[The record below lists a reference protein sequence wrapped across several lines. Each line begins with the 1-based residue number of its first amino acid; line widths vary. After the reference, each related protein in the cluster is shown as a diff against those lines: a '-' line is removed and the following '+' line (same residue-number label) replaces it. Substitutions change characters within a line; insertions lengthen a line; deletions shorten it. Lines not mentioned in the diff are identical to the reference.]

1 MTTICWS
8 VKGGSGTT
16 TVAAALALLN
26 AKDRARPL
34 LIDFAGD
41 AAAVLGLNSE
51 PAVGLADWFE
61 SSAGSSGLDSLT
73 HLGGSSGREV
83 EVLGTNRRVD
93 CRDEHRW
100 TMLADW
106 IEQQS
111 HQRPVV
117 IDAATLNPS
126 IYANVLKPEQSLLVL
141 RPCFL
146 AVRRAIQSQYANGL
160 VLVREEGRTLSNN
173 DIESATGL
181 PIAAEITCDPLV
193 ARAVDAGLLNGRV
206 PRSLTRPLR
215 KLLFEART
223 DRQAVA

>member
-26 AKDRARPL
+26 AKDRERPL
-34 LIDFAGD
+34 LIDFGGD
-41 AAAVLGLNSE
+41 AAAVLGLASE

-73 HLGGSSGREV
+73 HVGGASGHEV
-83 EVLGTNRRVD
+83 EVLATNRQVD
-93 CRDEHRW
+93 CHDEQRW
-100 TMLADW
+100 AILADW

-111 HQRPVV
+111 HLRPVV
-117 IDAATLNPS
+117 IDAATLDPK
-126 IYANVLKPEQSLLVL
+126 IYVNVLNSEQSLLVL

-146 AVRRAIQSQYANGL
+146 AVRRSIQSQHATGL

-181 PIAAEITCDPLV
+181 PITAEITCDPLV

-215 KLLFEART
+215 KLLIEART
-223 DRQAVA
+223 DRHAVA